1 MNDILMMDQARIIV
15 EAAQW
20 NIGSEAIEEIVAGFT
35 DDAVIRFADVPETV
49 G

>member
-1 MNDILMMDQARIIV
+1 MNDIVMMDQARIIV

-20 NIGSEAIEEIVAGFT
+20 NFGSEAIEEIAAGFT
-35 DDAVIRFADVPETV
+35 DDAVIRFADVPESV